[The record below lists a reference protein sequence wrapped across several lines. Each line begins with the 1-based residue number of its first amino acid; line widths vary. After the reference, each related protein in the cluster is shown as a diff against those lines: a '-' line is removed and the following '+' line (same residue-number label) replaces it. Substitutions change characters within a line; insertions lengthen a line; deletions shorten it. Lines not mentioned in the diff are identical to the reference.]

1 MMPAKNLQKPTEEE
15 LLSVLQ
21 FVNQYHKISDRAL
34 KHLLPKLQI
43 RDVVKGEMLAHAG
56 GRCDYMYLVL
66 KGILRGYI
74 IDNKRE
80 VTTWMTAEGELVT
93 SIRSFVMQ
101 MPTRE
106 NIQAIED
113 SRLIVLHYDDLQY
126 MYDNFLDFNVMGRK
140 VAELYYVHAE
150 DRAFLCRLGKAAD
163 RYNYFMLTNS
173 HLMNR
178 VPLTYVASFLGI
190 RLDSLSRIRKTLL
203 VKK

>member
-15 LLSVLQ
+15 LLSVQQ
-21 FVNQYHKISDRAL
+21 FVNHYHKISDRAL
-34 KHLLPKLQI
+34 KHLLHRLQI
-43 RDVVKGEMLAHAG
+43 KDVVKGEILAHAG
-56 GRCDYMYLVL
+56 GRCEYMYLVL

-80 VTTWMTAEGELVT
+80 VTTWITAEHELVT

-101 MPTRE
+101 KPTRE
-106 NIQAIED
+106 NIAAIED
-113 SRLIVLHYDDLQY
+113 SRLICLHYDDLQY

-150 DRAFLCRLGKAAD
+150 DRAFLCRLGKAVD

>member
-1 MMPAKNLQKPTEEE
+1 MMPDKNLQKPTEGE
-15 LLSVLQ
+15 LLSVFSYINQ
-21 FVNQYHKISDRAL
+21 FHKISERAL
-34 KHLLPKLQI
+34 KHLLPRLQI
-43 RDVVKGEMLAHAG
+43 KDAVKGEILAHAD
-56 GRCDYMYLVL
+56 GRCDYMYYVL

-80 VTTWMTAEGELVT
+80 VTTWMTAENELVT
-93 SIRSFVMQ
+93 SIRSFVMH

-106 NIQAIED
+106 NIAAIED
-113 SRLIVLHYDDLQY
+113 CRLICIHYDDLQY
-126 MYDNFLDFNVMGRK
+126 MYDNFVDFNIMGRK

-150 DRAFLCRLGKAAD
+150 DRAFICRLSKAVD
-163 RYNYFMLTNS
+163 RYNYFMINNG

-203 VKK
+203 IKK

>member
-1 MMPAKNLQKPTEEE
+1 MMPDKNLQKPAEEE
-15 LLSVLQ
+15 LLSVFSYINQ
-21 FVNQYHKISDRAL
+21 FHKISERAL
-34 KHLLPKLQI
+34 KHLLPRLQI
-43 RDVVKGEMLAHAG
+43 KDAAKGEILAHAG
-56 GRCDYMYLVL
+56 GRCDYMYYVL

-80 VTTWMTAEGELVT
+80 VTTWMTAENELVT
-93 SIRSFVMQ
+93 SIRSFVMH

-106 NIQAIED
+106 NIATIED
-113 SRLIVLHYDDLQY
+113 CRLICIHYDDLQY
-126 MYDNFLDFNVMGRK
+126 MYDHFVDFNIMGRK

-150 DRAFLCRLGKAAD
+150 DRAFICRLSKAVD
-163 RYNYFMLTNS
+163 RYNYFMINNG

>member
-1 MMPAKNLQKPTEEE
+1 MMPDKNLQKPTEEE
-15 LLSVLQ
+15 LHSVFH
-21 FVNQYHKISDRAL
+21 FVNQFHKISDRAL
-34 KHLLPKLQI
+34 KHLLPRLQI
-43 RDVVKGEMLAHAG
+43 RDVVKGQMLAHAG
-56 GRCDYMYLVL
+56 GRCEYMYLVL

-93 SIRSFVMQ
+93 SIRSFVLQ

-140 VAELYYVHAE
+140 IAELYYVHAE
-150 DRAFLCRLGKAAD
+150 DRAFICRLGKAVD

-203 VKK
+203 IKK

>member
-1 MMPAKNLQKPTEEE
+1 MMPDKNLQKPTEEE
-15 LLSVLQ
+15 LLSVFQ
-21 FVNQYHKISDRAL
+21 FVNQFHKISDRAI
-34 KHLLPKLQI
+34 KHLLPRLQI
-43 RDVVKGEMLAHAG
+43 REVVKGEMLAHAG
-56 GRCDYMYLVL
+56 GRCEYMYLVL

-93 SIRSFVMQ
+93 SIRSFVLQ

-140 VAELYYVHAE
+140 IAELYYVHAE
-150 DRAFLCRLGKAAD
+150 DRAFICRLGKAVD

>member
-1 MMPAKNLQKPTEEE
+1 MMPDKNSQKPTEEE
-15 LLSVLQ
+15 LLSVFH
-21 FVNQYHKISDRAL
+21 FVNQFHKISDRAL
-34 KHLLPKLQI
+34 KYLLPRLQI

-56 GRCDYMYLVL
+56 GRCEYMYLVL

-93 SIRSFVMQ
+93 SIRSFVLQ

-140 VAELYYVHAE
+140 IAELYYVHAE
-150 DRAFLCRLGKAAD
+150 DRAFICRLGKAVD

>member
-1 MMPAKNLQKPTEEE
+1 MMPDKNLQKPTEEE
-15 LLSVLQ
+15 LLSVFH
-21 FVNQYHKISDRAL
+21 FVNQFHKISDRAL
-34 KHLLPKLQI
+34 KYLLPRLHI

-56 GRCDYMYLVL
+56 GRCEYMYLVL

-93 SIRSFVMQ
+93 SIRSFVLQ

-140 VAELYYVHAE
+140 IAELYYVHAE
-150 DRAFLCRLGKAAD
+150 DRAFICRLGKAVD